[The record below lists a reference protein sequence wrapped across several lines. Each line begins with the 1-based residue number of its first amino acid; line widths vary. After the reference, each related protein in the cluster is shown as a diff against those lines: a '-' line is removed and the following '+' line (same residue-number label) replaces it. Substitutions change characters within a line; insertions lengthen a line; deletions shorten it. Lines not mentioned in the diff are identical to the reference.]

1 MITHIQLT
9 NSITSQVFDFYVD
22 HTTNTQLYYRVKVLM
37 TQIAIIEDINEQNVS
52 FNIPQEL
59 AA

>member
-9 NSITSQVFDFYVD
+9 NSITGQVFDFYID

-37 TQIAIIEDINEQNVS
+37 TQIAIIEDIDPQNVS
-52 FNIPQEL
+52 FNIPQVL

>member
-9 NSITSQVFDFYVD
+9 NSITGQVFDFYVD
-22 HTTNTQLYYRVKVLM
+22 HTTNNQLYYRVKVLM
-37 TQIAIIEDINEQNVS
+37 TQISIIEQIHEQNVS
-52 FNIPQEL
+52 FNIPQVL